1 MSRRKISLA
10 RYRKNGDN
18 VDRNYRWNGW
28 KMLPNPTLDQL
39 QVFLTVAE
47 TGSFSAASRALNR
60 AQSVVSYTIANLE
73 AQLEMPLFERSGARQ
88 PKLTEAGKAMLEDA
102 RRILG
107 DLQVMR
113 ARVKSLR
120 EGLEAEV
127 SVAISVMVPSRAVV
141 DVLHEFRE
149 RFPSVA
155 LNLNVGELGVVMDL
169 VLSGKATIGI
179 GGAVLKQDDSVV
191 TERIGHSFMLPVAAP
206 HHPLAQIDRPLT
218 LGDVREEVQLVVTD
232 ASGRT
237 KGRDFNVLSYKTW
250 RVSDIAMKHQLI
262 KAGLGWG
269 GLPASVIHD
278 DLRSGALVH
287 LDLDAYEQGEYA
299 IYSMRQLANPP
310 GPAASWMIDAFRT
323 RLSHCPNQAD
333 FHAEMAELRDTAPPL
348 AAE

>member
-1 MSRRKISLA
+1 
-10 RYRKNGDN
+10 
-18 VDRNYRWNGW
+18 
-28 KMLPNPTLDQL
+28 MLPNPTLDQL

-73 AQLEMPLFERSGARQ
+73 AQLEVPLFERSGARQ

-113 ARVKSLR
+113 ARVKSLK

-127 SVAISVMVPSRAVV
+127 SVAISVMVPSKAVV

-149 RFPSVA
+149 MFPSVS
-155 LNLNVGELGVVMDL
+155 LNLNVGELGMVMDL
-169 VLSGKATIGI
+169 VMSGKATIGI

-191 TERIGHSFMLPVAAP
+191 TERIGHSFMMPVAAP
-206 HHPLAQIDRPLT
+206 NHPLAGLDRSLT
-218 LGDVREEVQLVVTD
+218 LGDVRDEVQLVVTD
-232 ASGRT
+232 ASGLT

-250 RVSDIAMKHQLI
+250 RVSDITTKHQLI

-269 GLPASVIHD
+269 GLPASLIHD
-278 DLRSGALVH
+278 DLLSSALVH
-287 LDLDAYEQGEYA
+287 LDLDAYEQGEYP
-299 IYSMRQLANPP
+299 IYSMRRLANPP
-310 GPAASWMIDAFRT
+310 GPAATWMIDAFRA
-323 RLSHCPNQAD
+323 RLTHCPSQAD
-333 FHAEMAELRDTAPPL
+333 FHAQIAELREPAIPL

>member
-1 MSRRKISLA
+1 
-10 RYRKNGDN
+10 
-18 VDRNYRWNGW
+18 
-28 KMLPNPTLDQL
+28 MLPNPTLDQL

-127 SVAISVMVPSRAVV
+127 SVAISVMVPSQAVV

-149 RFPSVA
+149 RYPTVS
-155 LNLNVGELGVVMDL
+155 LNLNVGELGMVMDL

-179 GGAVLKQDDSVV
+179 GGAVLKPDDSMV

-206 HHPLAQIDRPLT
+206 NHPLAVIDRPLT

-250 RVSDIAMKHQLI
+250 RVSDIATKHQLI

-269 GLPASVIHD
+269 GLPASIIHD
-278 DLRSGALVH
+278 DLRSGALIH
-287 LDLDAYEQGEYA
+287 LDLDAYEQGEYG

-323 RLSHCPNQAD
+323 RLSYCPNQAD

>member
-1 MSRRKISLA
+1 
-10 RYRKNGDN
+10 
-18 VDRNYRWNGW
+18 
-28 KMLPNPTLDQL
+28 MLPNPTLDQL

-60 AQSVVSYTIANLE
+60 AQSVISYTIANLE
-73 AQLEMPLFERSGARQ
+73 AQLEVPLFERSGARQ

-149 RFPSVA
+149 RFPTVS
-155 LNLNVGELGVVMDL
+155 LNLNVGELGMVMDL
-169 VLSGKATIGI
+169 ILTGKVTIGI
-179 GGAVLKQDDSVV
+179 GGAVLKQDDSLI

-206 HHPLAQIDRPLT
+206 NHPLAQISRPLT
-218 LGDVREEVQLVVTD
+218 LGDVREEVQLVVSD

-250 RVSDIAMKHQLI
+250 RVSDIATKHQLI

-269 GLPASVIHD
+269 GLPASILHD

-310 GPAASWMIDAFRT
+310 GPAAAWMIEAFRT
-323 RLSHCPNQAD
+323 RLSFCPNQAD
-333 FHAEMAELRDTAPPL
+333 FHAQMAELRDTVSPL